1 MTTPFVMTH
10 PRNAVSA
17 VRLGYPVYTSLISG
31 SGHPINWGMSEYVG
45 MGLNGDGKVAKTVN
59 KFEYLVSLMDE
70 GVSVPSVAA
79 ERSALG
85 SGQWVIRPYSHSE
98 GSDFQLLDGPL
109 TVPNGKYAARFIHD
123 TREYRV
129 WFCGNDRFLTAKRV
143 PRPSVNEEDESCR
156 SKWGYA
162 FRDNFPGA
170 IMLVKKA
177 LAVVPLDFGAFD
189 LLWSDRERKWYI
201 LEVNSAPSLD
211 HATVLSFMKAGIAA
225 MLPAERAV
233 TPTTPAPRP
242 TNTIPVVSSPSNL
255 RAEVRQAMKEI
266 LSSL

>member
-1 MTTPFVMTH
+1 MTFVITN

-17 VRLGYPVYTSLISG
+17 VRLGYPTAQWSIEGVGT
-31 SGHPINWGMSEYVG
+31 PINWGRSDYVG
-45 MGLNGDGKVAKTVN
+45 GGLNGAGKVAKTVN
-59 KFEYLVSLMDE
+59 KFDYLMSLHDA
-70 GVSVPSVAA
+70 GLSVPDVYPSTAG
-79 ERSALG
+79 LD
-85 SGQWVIRPYSHSE
+85 SGDWVIRPEMHSE
-98 GSDFQLLDGPL
+98 GADFQIMSGPM
-109 TVPNGKYAARFIHD
+109 TVPNGKYAARFIHN

-189 LLWSDRERKWYI
+189 LLWSINESKWYV

-225 MLPAERAV
+225 MLPAERPQANV
-233 TPTTPAPRP
+233 APAPRP

-255 RAEVRQAMKEI
+255 RAEVRQAIKEI
-266 LSSL
+266 LADL